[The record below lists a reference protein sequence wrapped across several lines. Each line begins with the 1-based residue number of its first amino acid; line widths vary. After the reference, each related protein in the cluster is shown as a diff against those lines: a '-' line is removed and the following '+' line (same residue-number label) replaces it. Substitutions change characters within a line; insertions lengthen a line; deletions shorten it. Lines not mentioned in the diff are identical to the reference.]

1 MPRAVTRFAQKIRYL
16 ILALAVAALGAS
28 VLYAITA
35 YNNYRDVAWLNLQRP
50 AWRLMQTEFE
60 LLKFNHAMEL
70 VKVAPT
76 EENYAAVEL
85 YFDNI
90 WNRVD
95 VTFSTLEAPR
105 ILAVPEVAA
114 VLSDL
119 RKATDNLAPV
129 MRSLRSDPAALESS
143 VKRFEG
149 LTDKLHRA
157 VLLVLTDPKYNG
169 LASNR
174 AETIFTNAI
183 IAFFITALAVLAVFL
198 TLFVGEARLSRRAL
212 RQAQSALSL
221 AEARRAEAAAAQM
234 RTAAALVAAEEAS
247 RTKSNFLAN
256 MSHELRTPLNAILG
270 FSEIMHQGLFGDLQ
284 QPRYKEYV
292 GHIHDS
298 AGHLLSLVDDLLTL
312 GKIEAGGYAPIA
324 GEVDLV
330 AVARFAGDLVGVR
343 AVAAHVDLQMTLPDY
358 LPPIQG
364 DERALRQIALNLATN
379 AVKFTP
385 QGGKVEIKVSPRPN
399 GDIIFS
405 VSDTGIGIPSEAHA
419 KVFEPFYQV
428 DNVFARRNQGAGLGL
443 ALVQS
448 LAAAHGARVELESE
462 PGKGTT
468 VSVVFPAPAFIAA
481 LQ

>member
-1 MPRAVTRFAQKIRYL
+1 VIRSAQKFRYL

-35 YNNYRDVAWLNLQRP
+35 YNNYRDVSWLNLQRP

-60 LLKFNHAMEL
+60 LLKFNHAMDM
-70 VKVAPT
+70 VKVSPS
-76 EENYAAVEL
+76 EESYAAAEL
-85 YFDNI
+85 HFDNI
-90 WNRVD
+90 WNRID
-95 VTFSTLEAPR
+95 VTFSALEAPR
-105 ILAVPEVAA
+105 ILAVPEVAQ
-114 VLSDL
+114 VLKDL
-119 RKATDNLAPV
+119 RKATDDMAPL
-129 MRSLRSDPAALESS
+129 MRSLRTDTSLLDPS
-143 VKRFEG
+143 VKRFQI
-149 LTDKLHRA
+149 LTDQLHRA
-157 VLLVLTDPKYNG
+157 VLMVLTDPRYNG

-183 IAFFITALAVLAVFL
+183 IAFFVTALVVLAVFL

-234 RTAAALVAAEEAS
+234 RTATALVAAEEAS

-343 AVAAHVDLQMTLPDY
+343 AVAAHVELKMTLPDH
-358 LPPIQG
+358 LPPIHG

-385 QGGKVEIKVSPRPN
+385 HGGQVEIAVAPRAN
-399 GDIIFS
+399 GEVVLS
-405 VSDTGIGIPSEAHA
+405 VSDNGIGIPSEAQA

-468 VSVVFPAPAFIAA
+468 VSVVFPMVETVAA
-481 LQ
+481 VQ

>member
-1 MPRAVTRFAQKIRYL
+1 MTRFAEKIRYFV
-16 ILALAVAALGAS
+16 LALAVFALGAS
-28 VLYAITA
+28 VMYAVSA
-35 YNNYRDVAWLNLQRP
+35 YNNYRDLAWLNLQRP

-60 LLKFNHAMEL
+60 LLKFNHAMEMARI
-70 VKVAPT
+70 APSD
-76 EENYAAVEL
+76 ENFSAAEL
-85 YFDNI
+85 HFDNV
-90 WNRVD
+90 WNRID
-95 VTFSTLEAPR
+95 VTFSALEAPR
-105 ILAVPEVAA
+105 ILAVPEVAQ
-114 VLSDL
+114 VLNDL
-119 RKATDNLAPV
+119 RKATEDMAPAMKV
-129 MRSLRSDPAALESS
+129 LRTDFTALEPS
-143 VKRFEG
+143 VKRFQV
-149 LTDKLHRA
+149 LTDQLHRA

-174 AETIFTNAI
+174 AETIFTNGI
-183 IAFFITALAVLAVFL
+183 IAFFITALVVLAVFL
-198 TLFVGEARLSRRAL
+198 TLFIAEARLSRRAL
-212 RQAQSALSL
+212 RQAQSALAL

-312 GKIEAGGYAPIA
+312 GKIEAGGYAPAA

-330 AVARFAGDLVGVR
+330 SVAQFAADLVGVR
-343 AVAAHVDLQMTLPDY
+343 ATAAHVDLVLLLPDVV
-358 LPPIQG
+358 PAPIQG

-385 QGGKVEIKVSPRPN
+385 HGGRVEIKVAARSQEEVAL
-399 GDIIFS
+399 S
-405 VSDTGIGIPSEAHA
+405 VSDTGIGIPSEAQA

-468 VSVVFPAPAFIAA
+468 VTVLFTVAERAAA